1 MLKII
6 DIKLS
11 MYYIVA
17 SKDNLSPMKGP
28 MMPYREKVGWLS
40 LAAMAVA
47 FIPYFALTAAAKQSS
62 PMPNLHQ
69 LWLFLFAVI
78 VQVVV
83 LGIGHAVFFL
93 GTPRDAKMPPDERD
107 LTIQRQSMS
116 AAYYVLIAGTI
127 MVGCVLPFTS
137 TGWKLVNGA
146 IFTIVAAEIVHYGV
160 VVFSYR
166 RQA

>member
-1 MLKII
+1 
-6 DIKLS
+6 
-11 MYYIVA
+11 
-17 SKDNLSPMKGP
+17 
-28 MMPYREKVGWLS
+28 MPYREKIGWLY

-47 FIPYFALTAAAKQSS
+47 FVPYFALSAAAPQR
-62 PMPNLHQ
+62 PMPNLGQ
-69 LWLFLFAVI
+69 LWLFFLAIV
-78 VQVVV
+78 VQVAII
-83 LGIGHAVFFL
+83 GAGHAFFFL
-93 GTPRDAKMPPDERD
+93 GTPRDAKMPADERD
-107 LTIQRQSMS
+107 LTIERRSMS

-146 IFTIVAAEIVHYGV
+146 ILTIVAAEMVHYGV